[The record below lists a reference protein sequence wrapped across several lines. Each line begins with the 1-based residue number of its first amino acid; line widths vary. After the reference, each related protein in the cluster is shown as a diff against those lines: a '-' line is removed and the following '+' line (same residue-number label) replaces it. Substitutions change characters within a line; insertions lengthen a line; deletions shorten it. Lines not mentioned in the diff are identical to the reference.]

1 MKKVVIALLA
11 LTLILLIVLVSI
23 PTFFSDDIE
32 ALVKRELNRELDAKV
47 EFADLSLSAFRAF
60 PNIALAVDK
69 LSIVNNTPD
78 ADTLAQLDRLDITLG
93 LSGLL
98 GGKQDIHSIV
108 LNKPKLTFIIDE
120 AGKPNWDILPEAET
134 EVTNDTNS
142 GEVNLVIKSYAVQD
156 ATIRYLNKPK
166 NTELTVNGLNHSGSG
181 DFTSNNFLLNT
192 LTSASGINYANEGIT
207 YIQEAGLD
215 AVIDLDM
222 DLQQKRYTLKDN
234 SLKLNEIEL
243 QLSGWVQ
250 EIADGYNT
258 SLVFNAPEAKIE
270 DVLSILPL
278 FYTETYSELNGSG
291 LVVLKGNM
299 NGEYRQGEIP
309 QFNASASIKQGSF
322 QYTSLP
328 TPVEG
333 IEMDLTV
340 ENKGN
345 TPDDVLTRLDRL
357 NFRIKD
363 KPFSARMVLT
373 KPLSDMQVDGALKG
387 ALSMSDIRTALPLTD
402 ETQLS
407 GNINADL
414 KINGSLK
421 ALEENQPQ
429 RFSSSGTL
437 QLTNLDYAAAD
448 LPEKIS
454 VKQAN
459 MTFNST
465 RAMLNTFDAT
475 IGYSDL
481 KATGELQNLFGYLM
495 ANQPLYGKLNLK
507 SNTFNMNPWIEGES
521 EVIEPPRLPENIEF
535 LLGVNAAKVE
545 VDQLEMTDVQ
555 GEVILKDGKLS
566 LNELTGNTL
575 NGKLVATGSYHY
587 PNESKPVMDFAL
599 NLENMSIPS
608 LYQNIVTVQQ
618 LMPFA
623 SYMGGDISGQ
633 VTLSSPLDNTFM
645 PEWAQLL
652 SRGKLIVPK
661 VKVRD
666 FKPFNKLSEVLQISR
681 LKDPSLS
688 NLRPSYY
695 IKDGRFVLEPM
706 RFTLGDYTIEA
717 SGSNGLD
724 KSLDYLFK
732 VTLPASE
739 LKQSANSE
747 IAGLLNTD
755 INLLGTAPVTMDM
768 KVTGSP
774 DSPSVKPVGV
784 SVAQNIADPAKEKL
798 RQEQEKAKQKLQD
811 QINKDLQKKKDD
823 LKKSVG
829 NKLKGLFGGGKK

>member
-1 MKKVVIALLA
+1 MKKVVIALL
-11 LTLILLIVLVSI
+11 TLVVITILVLVSI

-32 ALVKRELNRELDAKV
+32 ALVKREINRELDAKV
-47 EFADLSLSAFRAF
+47 EFSDLSLSAFRAF
-60 PNIALAVDK
+60 PNLALAVDN

-93 LSGLL
+93 LGGLL
-98 GGKQDIHSIV
+98 GGKQDIRSVV
-108 LNKPKLTFIIDE
+108 LDRPKLTFIIDE
-120 AGKPNWDILPEAET
+120 NEKPNWEILPQTSEQS
-134 EVTNDTNS
+134 DTSS
-142 GEVNLVIKSYAVQD
+142 GEVNLVISSYAIQD
-156 ATIRYLNKPK
+156 ATVRYFNKPK
-166 NTELTVNGLNHSGSG
+166 NTELTVTGLNHIGSG
-181 DFTSNNFLLNT
+181 DFTSENFLLNT
-192 LTSASGINYANEGIT
+192 VTNATGISYANEGVT
-207 YIQEAGLD
+207 YIQEAVLD

-222 DLQQKRYTLKDN
+222 NLTEKRYTLKDN
-234 SLKLNEIEL
+234 TLKLNEIEL

-250 EIADGYNT
+250 EILDGYNT

-299 NGEYRQGEIP
+299 DGEYRQGEIP
-309 QFNASASIKQGSF
+309 RFTASASIKQGSF
-322 QYTSLP
+322 RYASLP
-328 TPVEG
+328 TPVEA

-357 NFRIKD
+357 NFRIKN

-373 KPLSDMQVDGALKG
+373 KPISDMQVDGAMKG
-387 ALSMSDIRTALPLTD
+387 SLSMSDIRTALPLTD
-402 ETQLS
+402 DTQLS
-407 GNINADL
+407 GDISTDL

-437 QLTNLDYAAAD
+437 QLANLQYASAD
-448 LPEKIS
+448 LPED
-454 VKQAN
+454 VKVNQAN
-459 MTFNST
+459 MTFSST
-465 RAMLNTFDAT
+465 QARLNNLDAT
-475 IGYSDL
+475 IGKSDL

-495 ANQPLYGKLNLK
+495 ANQPLYGKLNLQ
-507 SNTFNMNPWIEGES
+507 SNSFDMNPWIEGES
-521 EVIEPPRLPENIEF
+521 ETVEPPRLPDNIEF
-535 LLGVNAAKVE
+535 LLGVTAATVE
-545 VDQLEMTDVQ
+545 VDQLNMTDVR
-555 GEVILKDGKLS
+555 GDIILKDGKLS

-575 NGKLVATGSYHY
+575 NGKLVATGSYFY
-587 PNESKPVMDFAL
+587 PDDGKPEMDFAL
-599 NLENMSIPS
+599 NLDKMSIPA
-608 LYQNIVTVQQ
+608 LYKNIMTVQQ

-633 VTLSSPLDNTFM
+633 VTLNTPLDNTFM

-652 SRGKLIVPK
+652 SQGKLIVPK
-661 VKVRD
+661 VNVKD
-666 FKPFNKLSEVLQISR
+666 FAPFNKLSEALNLSR

-706 RFTLGDYTIEA
+706 RFAVGDYNIEA

-739 LKQSANSE
+739 LKQSSNTE

-755 INLLGTAPVTMDM
+755 INLLGTAPVTVDM
-768 KVTGSP
+768 KVSGSP
-774 DSPSVKPVGV
+774 ESPTVKPVGV
-784 SVAQNIADPAKEKL
+784 NIVQNIADPVKDKI
-798 RQEQEKAKQKLQD
+798 RQEQEKAKQKLEE
-811 QINKDLQKKKDD
+811 QINKDLQKKKED
-823 LKKSVG
+823 LKNSVG
-829 NKLKGLFGGGKK
+829 KKLKGLFGGGKK